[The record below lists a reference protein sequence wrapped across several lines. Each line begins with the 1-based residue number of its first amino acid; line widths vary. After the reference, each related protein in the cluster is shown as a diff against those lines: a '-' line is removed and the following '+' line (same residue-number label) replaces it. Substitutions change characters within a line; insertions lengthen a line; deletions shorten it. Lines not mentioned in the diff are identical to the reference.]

1 MELKDIQKILQ
12 ENNELTKKLLTNL
25 GEAANLKKR
34 ISQNERT
41 LNNELFGQLPTK
53 YRFNDLEKIVYY
65 FNRKKG
71 VALNVIAE
79 ELGYTHDYIKQTSV
93 RMNKKI
99 NKKSK

>member
-12 ENNELTKKLLTNL
+12 ENNNLTKKLLTNL
-25 GEAANLKKR
+25 GETVIIKKK
-34 ISQNERT
+34 ISQNERV

-53 YRFNDLEKIVYY
+53 YKFTDLEKIIFY

-71 VALNVIAE
+71 VPLNVIAE

-93 RMNKKI
+93 KMNKKM
-99 NKKSK
+99 NKKK